1 MRSNPI
7 TPEYGPLH
15 GLRVMLT
22 GVAFAGPFAAR
33 WLGDMGAEIIKI
45 EIPGSGDTSRI
56 GRRTETGVV
65 PKWISL
71 GRNMNS
77 FEFNMNFDKV
87 PESKEVFVDLVKQ
100 CDIWINSVPNIGKH
114 GPTDEL
120 AMSANPKLVI
130 VHVTGYGLKQNG
142 GVDRYLGKPCVDP
155 VGQAFSGLA
164 AMQGMPDGPY
174 LTANPLVCDITT
186 ALFAACGSLAGY
198 YSMLQTG
205 KGQVIDASMYE
216 SAAYLMSY
224 HWCEQ
229 LNGGGNYKRTG
240 PLNPLWRPFGY
251 YECRDGKW
259 VSVGVWGIG
268 IWRKFCDLM
277 GVSPDDFPYMDTCGQ
292 GNPELV
298 KKMDALWLDWLSQH
312 DAAEVERIFMETGIP
327 VSMLNTAEDAYA
339 NPHWQAR
346 NDFIKIIDATTGGE
360 FVDIATMPR
369 FGGTPC
375 NVYKGAPLLGQESD
389 AIMKEILGYS
399 AEKIESLK
407 AAGAVAASLTTK

>member
-142 GVDRYLGKPCVDP
+142 GVDPLPRQALRRSRGPGLQRPCRHA
-155 VGQAFSGLA
+155 GHARR
-164 AMQGMPDGPY
+164 
-174 LTANPLVCDITT
+174 PLPHRQPPVCDITT

-268 IWRKFCDLM
+268 IWEEVLRPHGRLPRRLPLHGHLRPGQPRARKEDGRPLARLAQPARRRRGRAHLHGDRHPRLHAEHRRGRLCQ
-277 GVSPDDFPYMDTCGQ
+277 P
-292 GNPELV
+292 
-298 KKMDALWLDWLSQH
+298 ALAGPQRLHQDNRRH
-312 DAAEVERIFMETGIP
+312 HR
-327 VSMLNTAEDAYA
+327 
-339 NPHWQAR
+339 
-346 NDFIKIIDATTGGE
+346 GE

>member
-56 GRRTETGVV
+56 GRRTEAGVV

-268 IWRKFCDLM
+268 IWKKFCDLM

>member
-1 MRSNPI
+1 
-7 TPEYGPLH
+7 
-15 GLRVMLT
+15 
-22 GVAFAGPFAAR
+22 
-33 WLGDMGAEIIKI
+33 
-45 EIPGSGDTSRI
+45 
-56 GRRTETGVV
+56 
-65 PKWISL
+65 
-71 GRNMNS
+71 
-77 FEFNMNFDKV
+77 
-87 PESKEVFVDLVKQ
+87 
-100 CDIWINSVPNIGKH
+100 
-114 GPTDEL
+114 
-120 AMSANPKLVI
+120 
-130 VHVTGYGLKQNG
+130 
-142 GVDRYLGKPCVDP
+142 
-155 VGQAFSGLA
+155 
-164 AMQGMPDGPY
+164 
-174 LTANPLVCDITT
+174 
-186 ALFAACGSLAGY
+186 
-198 YSMLQTG
+198 MLQTG

-268 IWRKFCDLM
+268 IWKKFCDLM

-298 KKMDALWLDWLSQH
+298 KKMDALLARLGSASTTPPRSSASSWRPAPRLHAEHRRGRLCQPALAGPQRLHQDNRRH
-312 DAAEVERIFMETGIP
+312 HRRRVRGPRHHAALR
-327 VSMLNTAEDAYA
+327 
-339 NPHWQAR
+339 R
-346 NDFIKIIDATTGGE
+346 
-360 FVDIATMPR
+360 
-369 FGGTPC
+369 TPC

>member
-56 GRRTETGVV
+56 GRRTENGVV

-268 IWRKFCDLM
+268 IWKKFCDLM

>member
-1 MRSNPI
+1 MRSEPI
-7 TPEYGPLH
+7 TQEFGPLS
-15 GLRVMLT
+15 GVRILLT
-22 GVAFAGPFAAR
+22 GVAFAGPYAAR
-33 WLGDMGAEIIKI
+33 WLGDMGAEIIKV
-45 EIPGSGDTSRI
+45 EIPKSGDSSRI

-87 PESKEVFVDLVKQ
+87 PESKSVFIDLIKQ

-120 AMSANPKLVI
+120 ALEANPKLVL
-130 VHVTGYGLKQNG
+130 VHVTGYGLKENG
-142 GVDRYLGKPCVDP
+142 GSDRYLGKPCVDP

-186 ALFAACGSLAGY
+186 ALIAACGALAAFH
-198 YSMLQTG
+198 SAQQTG
-205 KGQVIDASMYE
+205 KGQVVDTSMYE
-216 SAAYLMSY
+216 SAAHLMSY

-229 LNGGGNYKRTG
+229 LNGGGNYKRSG

-251 YECRDGKW
+251 YKCKDGKW

-268 IWRKFCDLM
+268 IWNRYCKLM
-277 GVSPDDFPYMDTCGQ
+277 NVSVDDFPYMDTCGQ
-292 GNPELV
+292 GDPELV
-298 KKMDALWLDWLSQH
+298 KKMDALWTAWLAERT
-312 DAAEVERIFMETGIP
+312 AAEVEEAFMGAGIP
-327 VSMLNTAEDAYA
+327 VSMLNNAEDAYA
-339 NPHWQAR
+339 NPHLQSR
-346 NDFIKIIDATTGGE
+346 GNFVKVKDATTGDD
-360 FVDIATMPR
+360 FIDFSTVPKFA
-369 FGGTPC
+369 GTPC

-389 AIMKEILGYS
+389 KIMSSILGYT
-399 AEKIESLK
+399 EDKINELK
-407 AAGAVAASLTTK
+407 EAGSVAASLVTK